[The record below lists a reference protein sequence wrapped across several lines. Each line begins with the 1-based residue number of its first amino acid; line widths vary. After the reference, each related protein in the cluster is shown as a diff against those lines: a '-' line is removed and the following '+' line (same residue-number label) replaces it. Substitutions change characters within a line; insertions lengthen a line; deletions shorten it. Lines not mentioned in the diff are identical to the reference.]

1 MKRNWLALVLLG
13 SLAAAACGP
22 GQVVVTAEL
31 EVPDPETEGAT
42 MMAPISSAEIQ
53 ILPFDRDA
61 VFDSL
66 TQAFGSPEP
75 PIPQELLDLQ
85 GQIAAAQDEWRAV
98 ETAWGAGRD
107 RLQAIN
113 TQMEGLSRGEA
124 RYVALF
130 REWQDVDAQVTRAEG
145 AKDTAFRRFDE
156 LQRGYI
162 QRADSMRLIRESW
175 ADEAFAAAGEVFSLK
190 MRLTGREILAD
201 TTDAQGVAGPTPV
214 PVGQWWVHARYELP
228 FDELYWNIPI
238 TVERGDPMQIRLTRE
253 NAQVRPKL

>member
-13 SLAAAACGP
+13 SLAVAACGP
-22 GQVVVTAEL
+22 GQVVVTAEI

-42 MMAPISSAEIQ
+42 MMAPITSAEIQ

-66 TQAFGSPEP
+66 AQAFGTPEP
-75 PIPQELLDLQ
+75 PIPQALLDLQ
-85 GQIAAAQDEWRAV
+85 GQIAAAQDEWRAA
-98 ETAWGAGRD
+98 EAAWGAGRD
-107 RLQAIN
+107 RLLAIN
-113 TQMEGLSRGEA
+113 DTLETLARGEA
-124 RYVALF
+124 RYVALY
-130 REWQDVDAQVTRAEG
+130 REWQDVDAQVSRAER
-145 AKDTAFRRFDE
+145 AKDSAFRRFDE

-162 QRADSMRLIRESW
+162 QRADSMRIIRAQW
-175 ADEAFAAAGEVFSLK
+175 ADEAFAAAGDIFRVK
-190 MRLTGREILAD
+190 MRETGKEVLAD
-201 TTDAQGVAGPTPV
+201 TTDAQGVAGPIAV

-253 NAQVRPKL
+253 NAEVRPKL